1 MISQYIKFKYT
12 RNYKFM
18 NEEIIETAKAT
29 QEVAKTTTKAIEAV
43 NKVGSFL
50 SKALGEP
57 IEEAIGMIGDKLKFM
72 RWERQIRLIDKV
84 EEISQNRKII
94 GKEIPIP
101 PKLFIPIMENA
112 SLEDNNTLQ
121 DIWARIIVS
130 SQDEKTSKNVR
141 VAYID
146 IIKQLEDVDVMF
158 LDKLYYWYQDYTKQ
172 NNILDENFYT
182 KLTFSKDN
190 IIKSLDL
197 SEFEYQSIVDNL
209 MRVRCIRSEIKI
221 ITSIMAGNEAMT
233 IDKGYNSLQLTALGV
248 NFIQICVTDNI

>member
-121 DIWARIIVS
+121 DIWARLIVS

-221 ITSIMAGNEAMT
+221 ITSIMAGNEAIT

>member
-121 DIWARIIVS
+121 DIWARLIVS

-158 LDKLYYWYQDYTKQ
+158 LDKLYNWYQDYTKQ

>member
-121 DIWARIIVS
+121 DIWARLIVS

-197 SEFEYQSIVDNL
+197 SEFEYQSIY
-209 MRVRCIRSEIKI
+209 S
-221 ITSIMAGNEAMT
+221 GNRKKDER
-233 IDKGYNSLQLTALGV
+233 K
-248 NFIQICVTDNI
+248 

>member
-1 MISQYIKFKYT
+1 MVSQYIKFKYT

-121 DIWARIIVS
+121 DIWARLIVS

-158 LDKLYYWYQDYTKQ
+158 LDKLYNWYQDYTKQ

>member
-121 DIWARIIVS
+121 DIWARLIVS

-146 IIKQLEDVDVMF
+146 IIKQLEDVDVIF
-158 LDKLYYWYQDYTKQ
+158 LDKLYNWYQDYTKQ

>member
-121 DIWARIIVS
+121 DIWARLIVS

>member
-1 MISQYIKFKYT
+1 
-12 RNYKFM
+12 M

-121 DIWARIIVS
+121 DIWARLIVS